1 MDASVIVV
9 NWRQPELTVRCLR
22 SLIGQTSEWSFEVVL
37 VENEAR
43 PGAVDAFR
51 GAFPDLLVVE
61 ESTNAGFAGG
71 VRRGIEA
78 SSGDVVVLLNNDAV
92 AEAGFL
98 DAGLRALRDGG
109 PTVAAASA
117 TVTLEGRFVP
127 TTSRF
132 AGALVDGEGVAWR
145 RSDVDG
151 AVTLMNGTGIELGLD
166 GNGRDRD
173 WLRPVD
179 LVIDPAGRPFGFSG
193 GAAFLRRSALAAV
206 GGFDES
212 LFMYYEDLDV
222 SWRLRLAGHEIV
234 HAASARTVHRHAAS
248 SDDDG
253 VLVRRQSMRNRLLVV
268 LRNGS
273 WGFVF
278 RVVLR
283 TFARLLLDLVRPD
296 AAHLSRRDWAAVSRG
311 LVTASRSAVVARRR
325 SGVSRPDR
333 LRVEQSLSPSGAAP
347 SSGGDA

>member
-9 NWRQPELTVRCLR
+9 NWRQPELTVRCLH
-22 SLIGQTSEWSFEVVL
+22 SLMGQDSQWSFEVVL

-43 PGAVDAFR
+43 PGAVDIFR
-51 GAFPDLLVVE
+51 RTFPDLVVVE

-78 SSGDVVVLLNNDAV
+78 STGDVVVLLNNDAV
-92 AEAGFL
+92 AEPGFL

-109 PTVAAASA
+109 ETVAAASA

-127 TTSRF
+127 SGSR
-132 AGALVDGEGVAWR
+132 GVRALVDGEGVAWR
-145 RSDVDG
+145 RSDDAD
-151 AVTLMNGTGIELGLD
+151 AVTLMNGTGIELGPD

-179 LVIDPAGRPFGFSG
+179 LVADPGGRPFGFSG

-222 SWRLRLAGHEIV
+222 SWRLRLAGQEIV
-234 HAASARTVHRHAAS
+234 HAASARAVHRHAAS

-273 WGFVF
+273 WGFVL

-283 TFARLLLDLVRPD
+283 TLARLLIDLVRPD
-296 AAHLSRRDWAAVSRG
+296 TALLTRRDWAAVSRG
-311 LVTASRSAVVARRR
+311 LVTASRSAVAARRR
-325 SGVSRPDR
+325 SGVSHADR
-333 LRVEQSLSPSGAAP
+333 LRVERSLSSSDAAP
-347 SSGGDA
+347 SSGDVA